1 MNRRISTGP
10 RRNMVERIARTG
22 SRIVLGVAMMWGATR
37 AMAQTT
43 PGGEYYINGIF
54 NPVIADARKQD
65 LRPEP
70 IDTVLPNTPMTY
82 DMIPV
87 RGEVPAR
94 VDSIEAAKLN
104 IQLAQQRLYKGFAKA
119 GFGLYVTPLAEL
131 YFDQTRNK
139 KSGYGVHYKHF
150 SSAGGLKDLGPSAYS
165 FNQGDAFYSAYL
177 KEHEV
182 TGRLMYDRRRVSY
195 YGYTSNDSIKDVLE
209 DKDLDKDDRKQV
221 YNDIGF
227 AARVRSLYPDS
238 TKLAHDVGLEVH
250 NYRNLTGSNE
260 TNVRLDARLGYQQG
274 HETYGGKVLIDNN
287 AYRGVLGGG
296 LQDDRINGILI
307 GAEPCVSTRGDKY
320 SVKVGAGIFLDSQGE
335 TTFHFYPQ
343 AYLDYHLFGE
353 ILVPYAGVD
362 GRRIRNNFRSLT
374 RENPWLHGAPLMAT
388 VDHRSAIR
396 NYSLMYDIYGGLRGN
411 VSSDIGFDVRVSASR
426 TKDWP
431 LYVNSTTMID
441 SVTAIG
447 DRFLVVYDDVKQLDI
462 SGALTYSHDEHI
474 DLTGRIDVY
483 TYTPSYQ
490 AEPWNLPPY
499 KLSLGARYDFRD
511 KLIAKFEAQFL
522 GARKGARAYAAT
534 NGITGEPYMA
544 FESHDLKGYVDLYLG
559 AEYRYTKRFSL
570 FLDVSNLSASK
581 YERWY
586 RYPVQRVLL
595 VGGATYAF

>member
-1 MNRRISTGP
+1 MNAMKNRIHLLAFLALCGTG
-10 RRNMVERIARTG
+10 A
-22 SRIVLGVAMMWGATR
+22 L
-37 AMAQTT
+37 AQTT
-43 PGGEYYINGIF
+43 PGGEYYINGVF
-54 NPVIADARKQD
+54 NPVIADAKKLD
-65 LRPEP
+65 LVPQP
-70 IDTVLPNTPMTY
+70 IDTVLPNAPMTY

-131 YFDQTRNK
+131 YYDQTRNR

-165 FNQGDAFYSAYL
+165 FNTGDAFYNAYL
-177 KEHEV
+177 EHHEV
-182 TGRLMYDRRRVSY
+182 SGRLMYDRRRVSY

-209 DKDLDKDDRKQV
+209 SKDLEKDDRKQV

-227 AARVRSLYPDS
+227 AARVKSQYKDS
-238 TKLAHDVGLEVH
+238 TKIGHDVGLEVH
-250 NYRNLTGSNE
+250 YYKNLTGSTE
-260 TNVRLDARLGYQQG
+260 TNVRFDALLGYQQG
-274 HETYGGKVLIDNN
+274 HETYGGKLLIDNN
-287 AYRGVLGGG
+287 AYRGVRGSGK
-296 LQDDRINGILI
+296 QDERINGILI
-307 GAEPCVSTRGDKY
+307 GAEPFVSTRGDKY
-320 SVKVGAGIFLDSQGE
+320 TVKVGAGIFLDSQGE

-343 AYLDYHLFGE
+343 AYLDYHLFDE

-374 RENPWLHGAPLMAT
+374 RENPWLDGAPLKSS
-388 VDHRSAIR
+388 VDKVSAIA
-396 NYSLMYDIYGGLRGN
+396 NSSLMYDVYGGLRGSF
-411 VSSDIGFDVRVSASR
+411 SSEIGFDVRVSASR
-426 TKDWP
+426 TKDRP
-431 LYVNSTTMID
+431 LFVNSTTLID

-447 DRFLVVYDDVKQLDI
+447 DRFLVARDDVKQLNI
-462 SGALTYSHDEHI
+462 SGTLTYSHDEHI

-522 GARKGARAYAAT
+522 GARKGALAYEAT

-544 FESHDLKGYVDLYLG
+544 YETHDLKGFVDLYIG
-559 AEYRYTKRFSL
+559 AEYRYTKRFSV

-595 VGGATYAF
+595 IGGATYAF